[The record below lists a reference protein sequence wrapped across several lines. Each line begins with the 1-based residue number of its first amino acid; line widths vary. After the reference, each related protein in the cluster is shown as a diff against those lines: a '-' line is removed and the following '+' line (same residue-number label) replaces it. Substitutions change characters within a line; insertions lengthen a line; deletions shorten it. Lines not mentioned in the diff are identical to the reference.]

1 MKSKNW
7 LSDLLEESSYQ
18 IYLEQQPQLIE
29 IIRKGLSAGEPPK
42 KIKQFVEQAAGNNH
56 KLTSSLIGHMI
67 DYVNK
72 QIKN

>member
-7 LSDLLEESSYQ
+7 LSDLLEENSYK
-18 IYLEQQPQLIE
+18 IYLEQQPALVEVIK
-29 IIRKGLSAGEPPK
+29 KGLIAGEKPK
-42 KIKQFVEQAAGNNH
+42 RIKQFVRQTIGDNN
-56 KLTSSLIGHMI
+56 LTSCLVGHLI